1 MLQTPRSHRATMN
14 PTAPTPNAAL
24 KVWVPARHVSW
35 RTAAGDAR
43 DRYHTP
49 LVDLLSIASAK
60 AQTSTRAHFVPA
72 RNGNHACSSPV
83 GTRDTEIPA
92 SPREG
97 ASFVLSC
104 SSIDEAGEGA
114 VSHLRT
120 SERRIRYRGVLSL
133 ALGLVSIAVAGWLVP
148 ASVHVVAWQGD
159 AARRVVLLASLPS
172 LAVWLL
178 VSAAVVLGL
187 VMWLPT
193 ASQQRLGRVVVPLS
207 ILLLWAIPFLPVLP
221 DHFPLMLTLAGPL
234 RWLVAGLGVVGCLFA
249 AVREKLLPMP
259 TVPRRLPGPR
269 GVFVLSVLVLLVAG
283 AHMRRSAGLSGD
295 EPHYLVIAHSLVAD
309 GDLRIEN
316 NHQAGDYRSFHPGF
330 LPMHYLTRGVDGVIY
345 SVHAPGLPTLLAPAY
360 LLGGYRGAIVL
371 LILIAALAA
380 TAVFSLAARLAT
392 PGIALTTWA
401 AVTLTVP
408 FLLQSWL
415 VYPEIPAS
423 AITAFAVLWVNSTGR
438 RNTSMMRCCDAET
451 ETETVRPGGSA
462 CGAFA
467 WSAAGNGACG
477 AATVLEGDRAGAV
490 E

>member
-1 MLQTPRSHRATMN
+1 MN

-104 SSIDEAGEGA
+104 SSIDGAGEGA

-259 TVPRRLPGPR
+259 TVP
-269 GVFVLSVLVLLVAG
+269 
-283 AHMRRSAGLSGD
+283 
-295 EPHYLVIAHSLVAD
+295 
-309 GDLRIEN
+309 
-316 NHQAGDYRSFHPGF
+316 
-330 LPMHYLTRGVDGVIY
+330 
-345 SVHAPGLPTLLAPAY
+345 
-360 LLGGYRGAIVL
+360 
-371 LILIAALAA
+371 
-380 TAVFSLAARLAT
+380 
-392 PGIALTTWA
+392 
-401 AVTLTVP
+401 
-408 FLLQSWL
+408 
-415 VYPEIPAS
+415 
-423 AITAFAVLWVNSTGR
+423 
-438 RNTSMMRCCDAET
+438 
-451 ETETVRPGGSA
+451 
-462 CGAFA
+462 
-467 WSAAGNGACG
+467 
-477 AATVLEGDRAGAV
+477 
-490 E
+490 